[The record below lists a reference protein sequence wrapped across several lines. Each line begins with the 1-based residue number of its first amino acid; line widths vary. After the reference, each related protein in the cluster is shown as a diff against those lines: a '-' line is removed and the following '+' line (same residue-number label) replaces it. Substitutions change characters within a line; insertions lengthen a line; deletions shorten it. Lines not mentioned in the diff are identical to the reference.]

1 MAYTLGID
9 LDIDQVKL
17 CLIQLDGPQRVPYVD
32 WLIFRVPFS
41 FGPDYY
47 CEFGAPL
54 METIAHFLFIKKLG
68 PQQINRIY
76 FVSGMPY
83 SAFASFEEGL
93 HYTANVFIQSL
104 FDPERVG
111 ILRADGKPFAP
122 RELLTVKGE
131 NATAFVGT
139 QFYGPAYL
147 ASRMSKNA
155 VVIDVGTGVTHI
167 TPVVKQRIDPDGRS
181 KLPKYLR
188 HRLTQQQLLHKGT
201 LYTSVNQIC
210 DGVKTKEGTFPYTP
224 RVCRMVTVAS
234 LLKYIHPEIAREH
247 DFPLLGER
255 DAQILLARAIGL
267 DMKSLSSKEIYEIA
281 LTIYNELSDQ
291 IGSAFNYVLQK
302 QGKAAGQMEL
312 VTTGIS
318 GKHLMENA
326 CRRDQALRERLIHL
340 ADKLPHRL
348 HEASTAYGAAL
359 YAMDRL
365 MDSSLAP
372 ERVEVMP

>member
-17 CLIQLDGPQRVPYVD
+17 CLIQVDAPQRVPYVD
-32 WLIFRVPFS
+32 WLIFRVPFH

-47 CEFGAPL
+47 CEFGATL
-54 METIAHFLFIKKLG
+54 METIAHFLFVKKLG

-76 FVSGMPY
+76 FVCGMPY

-93 HYTANVFIQSL
+93 HYTANIFIQSL

-122 RELLTVKGE
+122 REVLTVKGE

-147 ASRMSKNA
+147 ASRMYKNA
-155 VVIDVGTGVTHI
+155 VTIDVGAGVTHI
-167 TPVVKQRIDPDGRS
+167 TPVVKQRIDPDGRA
-181 KLPKYLR
+181 KLPNYLR
-188 HRLTQQQLLHKGT
+188 HRLSQQQLLHKGS
-201 LYTSVNQIC
+201 LYTSVNQLG
-210 DGVKTKEGTFPYTP
+210 DGVKTKEGHLPYTP
-224 RVCRMVTVAS
+224 RVCRMVAVAS
-234 LLKYIHPEIAREH
+234 LLKYIHPEISREH
-247 DFPLLGER
+247 DFPLLAEK
-255 DAQILLARAIGL
+255 DALILMARAVGL
-267 DMKSLSSKEIYEIA
+267 DMKSLNSKDIYEIA
-281 LTIYNELSDQ
+281 MAIYNELCDQ
-291 IGSAFNYVLQK
+291 IGSAFQHVLKQ
-302 QGKAAGQMEL
+302 QGKAGAQMEL
-312 VTTGIS
+312 VTTGLS
-318 GKHLMENA
+318 GKHVMENA
-326 CRRDQALRERLIHL
+326 FRRDQALRERLIHL

-348 HEASTAYGAAL
+348 HEASSAYGAAL

-365 MDSSLAP
+365 MDASLAP

>member
-17 CLIQLDGPQRVPYVD
+17 CLMHLEGPNRVPYVD
-32 WLIFRVPFS
+32 WLIFRVPFQ
-41 FGPDYY
+41 FGPDYF
-47 CEFGAPL
+47 CEFGPNL
-54 METIAHFLFIKKLG
+54 METIAHFLFVKKLG

-83 SAFASFEEGL
+83 SAFASFEDGL

-111 ILRADGKPFAP
+111 VLRADGKPFAP
-122 RELLTVKGE
+122 RELLSVKGE

-139 QFYGPAYL
+139 QFYGPAYI
-147 ASRMSKNA
+147 ASRLSKNA
-155 VVIDVGTGVTHI
+155 VVVDVGTSATHI
-167 TPVVKQRIDPDGRS
+167 TPVVKQRIDPDGRA

-188 HRLTQQQLLHKGT
+188 YRLFNQQMLHKGS

-210 DGVKTKEGTFPYTP
+210 GGVKTKEGTYPFTP
-224 RVCRMVTVAS
+224 RVCRMVVMAS
-234 LLKYIHPEIAREH
+234 LLKYVHPEIAREH
-247 DFPLLGER
+247 DFPLIAEK

-267 DMKSLSSKEIYEIA
+267 DLKSLTSKEVYEIA
-281 LTIYNELSDQ
+281 MHIYNELSDQ
-291 IGSAFNYVLQK
+291 IGSAFTQVLQK
-302 QGKAAGQMEL
+302 QGKAAAQMEL
-312 VTTGIS
+312 ITTGLS
-318 GKHLMENA
+318 GKHIMENA
-326 CRRDQALRERLIHL
+326 FRRDQALRERLIHL
-340 ADKLPHRL
+340 SDRLPHRL

-359 YAMDRL
+359 YAMERL
-365 MDSSLAP
+365 MDTSLAP